1 LKSINA
7 SKIINYA
14 PLIFFHPVAKVW
26 IICSL
31 AASGAYFSHRTQLIR
46 ARGLFKMH
54 PALLTY
60 ENVWPLEINDAY
72 AAKAPHQS
80 TANCY
85 SVFIGNNNIR
95 RAKDSYPRSGPRP
108 FALHADEWR
117 AFNEKHACAN
127 TRVRRTSALDFF
139 SRNLIKAPPRTLRRD
154 GIMNSLSANQRE
166 RKWEWCGWVR
176 YSSVY
181 VH

>member
-1 LKSINA
+1 MKSINA
-7 SKIINYA
+7 SKIINYD
-14 PLIFFHPVAKVW
+14 PLIFFHPVAKVL

-31 AASGAYFSHRTQLIR
+31 AATGAYFSHRTQLIR

-95 RAKDSYPRSGPRP
+95 RAKDSYVRALDLSRCMQMSGAPLMR
-108 FALHADEWR
+108 
-117 AFNEKHACAN
+117 N
-127 TRVRRTSALDFF
+127 TRVQTLECGGRVR
-139 SRNLIKAPPRTLRRD
+139 LIS
-154 GIMNSLSANQRE
+154 SLAIWL
-166 RKWEWCGWVR
+166 KLHLAR
-176 YSSVY
+176 YAETA
-181 VH
+181 